1 MFAQVIKGKVSDP
14 EAVKAA
20 TERWVKELGPG
31 ADGWLGST
39 GGATDDG
46 RYITVVRF
54 ESEEAARRNSD
65 RPEQGQ
71 WWAEMEK
78 LFDGGATFQ
87 DSSDVTLDLQGDPD
101 TAGFVQI
108 MQGRGTDPERAR
120 ELMSKDSDKWA
131 EFRPDVVGSITVG
144 HDDGAYTMVLY
155 FTSEEE
161 AREGERKEVPP
172 ELQATMDEMNKIS
185 TGEPEFFDL
194 RQPLMLSPQ

>member
-14 EAVKAA
+14 EAVKEL
-20 TERWVKELGPG
+20 TERWVKELSPG

-65 RPEQGQ
+65 RPEQGE

-87 DSSDVTLDLQGDPD
+87 DSTDVTLDLQGDPD

-108 MQGRGTDPERAR
+108 MQGRGSDPERAR
-120 ELMSKDSDKWA
+120 ELMSKDADKWA
-131 EFRPDVVGSITVG
+131 EFRPDVVGSVTVG

-194 RQPLMLSPQ
+194 KQPLLLSPQ